1 MSSVNPLEATGAEDV
16 EAAAGSA
23 EAAGSAD
30 GVRELVLRPRVGM
43 QQYASVPHVVALG
56 VCDALS
62 DRAIAWPHGI
72 ADAETGELVCSLEA
86 HAGYDDEGMFA
97 RVSMPGELLTDSVE
111 AAIRVRVDAWAAALS
126 GRPRL
131 APLAPVLS
139 DYAERLALLGRQV
152 RVTYPNG
159 AAYATGEFC
168 GIDVWGRATVRLAN
182 GTNLEFPPERYNI
195 SP

>member
-1 MSSVNPLEATGAEDV
+1 MSFEDSREV
-16 EAAAGSA
+16 AGDVDAA
-23 EAAGSAD
+23 D
-30 GVRELVLRPRVGM
+30 KCELVLRPRVGM

-56 VCDALS
+56 VCDASS

-72 ADAETGELVCSLEA
+72 ADAETGELLCSLEA
-86 HAGYDDEGMFA
+86 HAGYDDEGMYV
-97 RVSMPGELLTDSVE
+97 RVSLPAELLTDSVE
-111 AAIRVRVDAWAAALS
+111 EAIRARVDAWAEALE

-139 DYAERLALLGRQV
+139 DYADRLALLGREV

-182 GTNLEFPPERYNI
+182 GSDLEFPPERYNI

>member
-1 MSSVNPLEATGAEDV
+1 MSSADSRDAEGSRRAV
-16 EAAAGSA
+16 EARP
-23 EAAGSAD
+23 AD
-30 GVRELVLRPRVGM
+30 STVRELVLRPRVGM

-56 VCDALS
+56 VCDALP

-72 ADAETGELVCSLEA
+72 ADAETGELACSLEA

-97 RVSMPGELLTDSVE
+97 RVTMPDELLTDVVE
-111 AAIRVRVDAWAAALS
+111 AAIRARVDAWAAALE

-139 DYAERLALLGRQV
+139 DYVERLALLGRVV

-159 AAYATGEFC
+159 AVYAKGEFA
-168 GIDVWGRATVRLAN
+168 GIDVWGRATVRLAD
-182 GTNLEFPPERYNI
+182 GTTLEFPPERYNI

>member
-1 MSSVNPLEATGAEDV
+1 MDSR
-16 EAAAGSA
+16 AAGAA
-23 EAAGSAD
+23 EEAGLAGAATEEVAA
-30 GVRELVLRPRVGM
+30 RCELVLRPRVGM

-56 VCDALS
+56 VCDALP

-72 ADAETGELVCSLEA
+72 ADATTGELLCSLKA
-86 HAGYDDEGMFA
+86 HAGYDDEGMYA
-97 RVSMPGELLTDSVE
+97 RVSMPAELLTDSVE
-111 AAIRVRVDAWAAALS
+111 AAVRARLDAWANALA

-139 DYAERLALLGRQV
+139 DYADRLVLLGCRV
-152 RVTYPNG
+152 HVTYPNG
-159 AAYATGEFC
+159 APYVTGEFV

-182 GTNLEFPPERYNI
+182 GTTLEFPPERYNI

>member
-1 MSSVNPLEATGAEDV
+1 MSSADSRDAEGLRGA
-16 EAAAGSA
+16 A
-23 EAAGSAD
+23 ESVPAETRCD
-30 GVRELVLRPRVGM
+30 LVLRPRVGM

-72 ADAETGELVCSLEA
+72 ADAATGELMCSLEA
-86 HAGYDDEGMFA
+86 HAGYDDEGMYV
-97 RVSMPGELLTDSVE
+97 RVSMPAELLTDLVETAVRARVE
-111 AAIRVRVDAWAAALS
+111 AWAEALA

-139 DYAERLALLGRQV
+139 DYAERLVLLGREV

-159 AAYATGEFC
+159 AAYATGEFV

-182 GTNLEFPPERYNI
+182 GADLEFPPERYNI

>member
-1 MSSVNPLEATGAEDV
+1 MSSG
-16 EAAAGSA
+16 GSR
-23 EAAGSAD
+23 EAAGAAD
-30 GVRELVLRPRVGM
+30 DVRELVLRPRVGM
-43 QQYASVPHVVALG
+43 QQYANVPHVVALG

-72 ADAETGELVCSLEA
+72 ADAATGELVCSLEA
-86 HAGYDDEGMFA
+86 HAGYDDEGMYV
-97 RVSMPGELLTDSVE
+97 RVSMPCELLTESVE
-111 AAIRVRVDAWAAALS
+111 AAVRSRVDAWAKALE

-139 DYAERLALLGRQV
+139 DYADRLALLGRAV

-159 AAYATGEFC
+159 TAYATGEFA

-182 GTNLEFPPERYNI
+182 GTDLEFPPERYNI

>member
-1 MSSVNPLEATGAEDV
+1 MSSGSSRDAVD
-16 EAAAGSA
+16 AAG
-23 EAAGSAD
+23 AAGV
-30 GVRELVLRPRVGM
+30 VRELVLRPRVGM

-56 VCDALS
+56 VCDALP

-72 ADAETGELVCSLEA
+72 ADATTGELVCSLEA
-86 HAGYDDEGMFA
+86 HAGYDDEGMYA
-97 RVSMPGELLTDSVE
+97 RISVPCELLTDSVE
-111 AAIRVRVDAWAAALS
+111 AAVRARVDAWAAALE

-139 DYAERLALLGRQV
+139 DYAERLALLGREV

-159 AAYATGEFC
+159 VPYATGEFV
-168 GIDVWGRATVRLAN
+168 GIDVWGRATVRLAD
-182 GTNLEFPPERYNI
+182 GTDLEFPPERYNI